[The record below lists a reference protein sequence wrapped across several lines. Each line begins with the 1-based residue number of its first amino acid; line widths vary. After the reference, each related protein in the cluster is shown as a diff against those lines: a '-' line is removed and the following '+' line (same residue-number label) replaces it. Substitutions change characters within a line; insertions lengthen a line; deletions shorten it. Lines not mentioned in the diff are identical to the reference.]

1 MGAEAGWLA
10 SFRRCSPLLSGL
22 DVKIR
27 ASGVHYF
34 HLVVGVRPGA
44 ERFTAPGEPNQRRYE
59 ALRAYYV
66 EGASAVE
73 VAERFGYTRA
83 SVETL
88 VRDWRA
94 GRLELFASSRP
105 GPRAQPKKDRARA
118 LVVALRSE
126 GRSLQEIGRALEA
139 AGAGLSRTAV
149 WEILAEAG
157 LGRLPAGEE
166 QTAAAAPAAPKTRR
180 LREQDWPR
188 IGTIPS
194 EHAGLFLLVPELVE
208 LELPGLVAAAG
219 YPGTSQLGAVNSLLA
234 LLALK
239 LYERR
244 RRSHVADV
252 VHDHALGIFCGLT
265 VLPKRTHLTGYSYR
279 TTRAHNQALLGALV
293 DRQRTIGLVGGESF
307 NLDFHAI
314 MSFGEDEILDE
325 HYVPRRS
332 QRTRSV
338 LTFFAQDGEHATLC
352 YANADIPKAQQSHEI
367 IRFCE
372 FWHQRTGQRPGL
384 LVFDSQLTT
393 HAELAALDEQ
403 GIGFIT
409 LRRRGR
415 ALMDQVAALPGD
427 AWQPV
432 RLQRPGKH
440 RDVTVAEMQATI
452 QRRRFRQLAVQG
464 LGRDQPTLLLTNQR
478 DLGAKQL
485 IERYAKR
492 WSIENALAAQIRAFH
507 LDALC
512 SQVPLAVD
520 LDTTLS
526 VLCDS
531 VYRSLARRVENGYAT
546 ATPDTIFRHFIA
558 TPGELRVSNDGVD
571 VRLRPRAHTP
581 VLLDT
586 GYSDRATEIPWW
598 NGRRLTFSFPPA

>member
-1 MGAEAGWLA
+1 MGSRPEA
-10 SFRRCSPLLSGL
+10 RRF
-22 DVKIR
+22 V
-27 ASGVHYF
+27 
-34 HLVVGVRPGA
+34 
-44 ERFTAPGEPNQRRYE
+44 APSEPNQRRYE
-59 ALRAYYV
+59 ALRAYFV
-66 EGASAVE
+66 EGASAE
-73 VAERFGYTRA
+73 TVADRFGYTRS

-88 VRDWRA
+88 VRDYRA

-105 GPRAQPKKDRARA
+105 GPRTQPKKDRARA
-118 LVVALRSE
+118 LVVAMRAE
-126 GRSLQEIGRALEA
+126 GRTLAEIGRALEA
-139 AGAGLSRTAV
+139 AGASLSRTAI

-157 LGRLPAGEE
+157 MGRRPTPA
-166 QTAAAAPAAPKTRR
+166 TAPAAVAPKTRR
-180 LREQDWPR
+180 LRASDWPR
-188 IGTIPS
+188 IGALQS

-208 LELPGLVAAAG
+208 LDLPALAAAAG
-219 YPGTSQLGAVNSLLA
+219 YPSTSQLQAVNSLLG

-244 RRSHVADV
+244 RRSHVYDV

-279 TTRAHNQALLGALV
+279 TTRAHNRALLEALV
-293 DRQRTIGLVGGESF
+293 QRQRAVGLVAGESF

-314 MSFGEDEILDE
+314 MSFGEDQILDE

-338 LTFFAQDGEHATLC
+338 LSFFAQDGEHATLC
-352 YANADIPKAQQSHEI
+352 YANADIAKGEQAHEI

-372 FWHQRTGQRPGL
+372 FWQQATGQPPGL

-393 HAELAALDEQ
+393 HAELAALDEH

-409 LRRRGR
+409 LRRRG
-415 ALMDQVAALPGD
+415 ASLMAQVAALGD
-427 AWQPV
+427 DSWRPV
-432 RLQRPGKH
+432 RLERPGKH
-440 RDVTVAEMQATI
+440 RDVTVAEMTATI
-452 QRRRFRQLAVQG
+452 HKRQLRQLAVRG
-464 LGRDQPTLLLTNQR
+464 LGRDEPTLLLTNQQQR
-478 DLGAKQL
+478 TPKQL

-492 WSIENALAAQIRAFH
+492 WAIENTLAAQIRAFH
-507 LDALC
+507 LDSLS

-531 VYRSLARRVENGYAT
+531 TYRSLARRLDDGYRT

-558 TPGELRVSNDGVD
+558 TPGELRVSDDGIN
-571 VRLRPRAHTP
+571 VRLHPRAHTP
-581 VLLDT
+581 VLLDADYQHRT
-586 GYSDRATEIPWW
+586 IEVPWW
-598 NGRRLTFSFPPA
+598 NGRQLSYSFPPA

>member
-1 MGAEAGWLA
+1 MG
-10 SFRRCSPLLSGL
+10 SRS
-22 DVKIR
+22 
-27 ASGVHYF
+27 
-34 HLVVGVRPGA
+34 GA
-44 ERFTAPGEPNQRRYE
+44 ERFTAPGQPNQRRYE

-66 EGASAVE
+66 EGASAQE
-73 VAERFGYTRA
+73 VARRFGYTRA
-83 SVETL
+83 TVETL
-88 VRDWRA
+88 VRDHRA

-105 GPRAQPKKDRARA
+105 GPRSQPKKDRARA

-126 GRSLQEIGRALEA
+126 GRSLEEIGRALEA
-139 AGAGLSRTAV
+139 AGAGLSRTAI

-157 LGRLPAGEE
+157 MGRRPAAEV
-166 QTAAAAPAAPKTRR
+166 AASAAPVAPKTRR
-180 LREQDWPR
+180 LRDDDWPQ
-188 IGTIPS
+188 IGTIQS

-208 LELPGLVAAAG
+208 LELPAVAAAAR
-219 YPGTSQLGAVNSLLA
+219 YPGTSQLQAVNSLLA

-252 VHDHALGIFCGLT
+252 VHDHALGVFCGLT

-279 TTRAHNQALLGALV
+279 TTRAHNEALLGALV
-293 DRQRTIGLVGGESF
+293 DRQRAVGLVTGESF

-352 YANADIPKAQQSHEI
+352 YANADIAKGEQSHEI

-372 FWHQRTGQRPGL
+372 FWQQRTGQQPGL

-393 HAELAALDEQ
+393 HAELATLDQQ

-409 LRRRGR
+409 LRRRGST
-415 ALMDQVAALPGD
+415 LMNQVAALPDD

-432 RLQRPGKH
+432 RLERPGKR

-452 QRRRFRQLAVQG
+452 NKRNFRQLAVRG
-464 LGRDQPTLLLTNQR
+464 LGRDQPTLLLTNQQR
-478 DLGAKQL
+478 SAKQL
-485 IERYAKR
+485 IERYARR

-507 LDALC
+507 LDALS

-531 VYRSLARRVENGYAT
+531 VYRSFARRIDNGYAT

-558 TPGELRVSNDGVD
+558 TPGDLHVTDDGID
-571 VRLRPRAHTP
+571 VRLRPRSHTP

-586 GYSDRATEIPWW
+586 GYHQHDTTVPWW
-598 NGRRLTFSFPPA
+598 DGRRLSYSFPPA

>member
-1 MGAEAGWLA
+1 MGA
-10 SFRRCSPLLSGL
+10 
-22 DVKIR
+22 
-27 ASGVHYF
+27 
-34 HLVVGVRPGA
+34 RPGA

-66 EGASAVE
+66 EGASAVQ

-83 SVETL
+83 TVETL
-88 VRDWRA
+88 VRDDRA
-94 GRLELFASSRP
+94 GRLALFASSRP

-126 GRSLQEIGRALEA
+126 GRSLEEIGRALEA
-139 AGAGLSRTAV
+139 AGAGLSRTAI

-157 LGRLPAGEE
+157 MGRLPAGEE
-166 QTAAAAPAAPKTRR
+166 QTAATATPAAPKTRR
-180 LREQDWPR
+180 LRDEDWPR
-188 IGTIPS
+188 IGTIQS

-208 LELPGLVAAAG
+208 LDLPGLVAAAG
-219 YPGTSQLGAVNSLLA
+219 YPSTSQLQAVNSLLA

-244 RRSHVADV
+244 RRSHVSDV
-252 VHDHALGIFCGLT
+252 VHDHALGMFCGLT

-279 TTRAHNQALLGALV
+279 TTRAHNHALLGALV
-293 DRQRTIGLVGGESF
+293 DRQRAVGLVAGESF

-314 MSFGEDEILDE
+314 MSFGEEEILDE

-338 LTFFAQDGEHATLC
+338 LSFFAQDGEHATLC
-352 YANADIPKAQQSHEI
+352 YANADIAKGEQSHEI

-372 FWHQRTGQRPGL
+372 FWQQRTGQRPGL

-403 GIGFIT
+403 DIGFIT
-409 LRRRGR
+409 LRRRGS
-415 ALMDQVAALPGD
+415 ALIDQVAALPDD

-440 RDVTVAEMQATI
+440 RDVTVAETQATI
-452 QRRRFRQLAVQG
+452 NQRSFRQLAVKG
-464 LGRDQPTLLLTNQR
+464 LGRDQPTLLLTNQPDR
-478 DLGAKQL
+478 SPKQL
-485 IERYAKR
+485 IERYARR
-492 WSIENALAAQIRAFH
+492 WSIENTLAAQIRAFH
-507 LDALC
+507 LDALS

-531 VYRSLARRVENGYAT
+531 IYRSFARRLDNGYAT

-558 TPGELRVSNDGVD
+558 TPGDLRVSDDGIH

-586 GYSDRATEIPWW
+586 GYHDRVTKIPWW
-598 NGRRLTFSFPPA
+598 NHRQLSYSFPPA

>member
-1 MGAEAGWLA
+1 MGA
-10 SFRRCSPLLSGL
+10 
-22 DVKIR
+22 
-27 ASGVHYF
+27 
-34 HLVVGVRPGA
+34 RPGA
-44 ERFTAPGEPNQRRYE
+44 ERFTAPGEPSQRRYE

-66 EGASAVE
+66 EGASAE
-73 VAERFGYTRA
+73 AVAERFGYTRA

-88 VRDWRA
+88 VRDDRA
-94 GRLELFASSRP
+94 GRLSLFASSRP
-105 GPRAQPKKDRARA
+105 GPRSQPKKDRARA
-118 LVVALRSE
+118 LVIALRSE
-126 GRSLQEIGRALEA
+126 GRSLEQIGRALEA
-139 AGAGLSRTAV
+139 AGAGLSRTAI
-149 WEILAEAG
+149 WEILTEAG
-157 LGRLPAGEE
+157 MGRL
-166 QTAAAAPAAPKTRR
+166 AAAEVAVPAAPVAPKTRR
-180 LREQDWPR
+180 LRAEDWR
-188 IGTIPS
+188 RVGTIAS
-194 EHAGLFLLVPELVE
+194 EHAGLFLLAPELVE
-208 LELPGLVAAAG
+208 LDLPGLAAAAG
-219 YPGTSQLGAVNSLLA
+219 YPATSQLSAVNSLLA

-244 RRSHVADV
+244 RRSHVTDV
-252 VHDHALGIFCGLT
+252 VHDHALGVFCGLT

-293 DRQRTIGLVGGESF
+293 DRQRALGLVGGESF

-352 YANADIPKAQQSHEI
+352 YANADIAKGEQSHEI

-372 FWHQRTGQRPGL
+372 FWQARTGQQPGL

-393 HAELAALDEQ
+393 HAELAALDEH

-409 LRRRGR
+409 LRRRGSS
-415 ALMDQVAALPGD
+415 LMDQVAALPET

-432 RLQRPGKH
+432 RLERPGKR

-452 QRRRFRQLAVQG
+452 NKRTLRQLAVRG
-464 LGRDQPTLLLTNQR
+464 LGRDQPTLLLTNQPDR
-478 DLGAKQL
+478 SAKQL
-485 IERYAKR
+485 IERYARR
-492 WSIENALAAQIRAFH
+492 WSIENTLAAQIRAFH
-507 LDALC
+507 LDALS

-531 VYRSLARRVENGYAT
+531 VYRSFARRLDNGYAT

-558 TPGELRVSNDGVD
+558 TPGELRATDDGID

-586 GYSDRATEIPWW
+586 GYHQQTTKIPWW
-598 NGRRLTFSFPPA
+598 NDRQLSYSFPPA

>member
-1 MGAEAGWLA
+1 MGA
-10 SFRRCSPLLSGL
+10 
-22 DVKIR
+22 R
-27 ASGVHYF
+27 A
-34 HLVVGVRPGA
+34 GA
-44 ERFTAPGEPNQRRYE
+44 ERFTAPTEPNQRRYE

-66 EGASAVE
+66 EGASAAA
-73 VAERFGYTRA
+73 VARGFGYTRA

-88 VRDWRA
+88 VRDERA
-94 GRLELFASSRP
+94 GRLALFASSRP

-126 GRSLQEIGRALEA
+126 GRSLAEIGRALEV
-139 AGAGLSRTAV
+139 AGAGLSRTAI

-157 LGRLPAGEE
+157 LGRL
-166 QTAAAAPAAPKTRR
+166 AAAAEESTAPAAPVVAKTRR
-180 LREQDWPR
+180 LREEDWSRP
-188 IGTIPS
+188 GTVQS
-194 EHAGLFLLVPELVE
+194 EHAGLFLLLPELVE
-208 LELPGLVAAAG
+208 LDLPGLVEAAG
-219 YPGTSQLGAVNSLLA
+219 YPSTSQLGALNSLLA

-252 VHDHALGIFCGLT
+252 VHDCALGVFCGLT

-279 TTRAHNQALLGALV
+279 TSRAHNEALLGALL
-293 DRQRTIGLVGGESF
+293 DRQRALGLVSGESF

-332 QRTRSV
+332 QRTRAV
-338 LTFFAQDGEHATLC
+338 LSFFAQDGQQATLC
-352 YANADIPKAQQSHEI
+352 YANADIAKAGQAHEI
-367 IRFCE
+367 ARFCE
-372 FWHQRTGQRPGL
+372 FWHKRTGQMPGL

-403 GIGFIT
+403 EIGFIT
-409 LRRRGR
+409 LRRRGKN
-415 ALMDQVAALPGD
+415 LIDQVAALPND
-427 AWQPV
+427 AWRPV
-432 RLQRPGKH
+432 RLERPGKH
-440 RDVTVAEMQATI
+440 RNVTVAEMDATI
-452 QRRRFRQLAVQG
+452 ERRSFRQLAVQG

-478 DLGAKQL
+478 DRTAKQL
-485 IERYAKR
+485 IERYARR
-492 WSIENALAAQIRAFH
+492 WSIENTLAAQIRAFH
-507 LDALC
+507 LDALS

-520 LDTTLS
+520 LDTTLT

-531 VYRSLARRVENGYAT
+531 VYRSFARRLQNGYAT

-558 TPGELRVSNDGVD
+558 APGELHINDNGID

-586 GYSDRATEIPWW
+586 DHANRATEIPWW
-598 NGRRLTFSFPPA
+598 NNRPLTFSFPPA

>member
-1 MGAEAGWLA
+1 MGAR
-10 SFRRCSPLLSGL
+10 F
-22 DVKIR
+22 
-27 ASGVHYF
+27 
-34 HLVVGVRPGA
+34 GA
-44 ERFTAPGEPNQRRYE
+44 ERFTAPSEPSQRRYE

-66 EGASAVE
+66 EGASARE
-73 VAERFGYTRA
+73 VADRFGYTRA
-83 SVETL
+83 TVETL
-88 VRDWRA
+88 VRDDRA
-94 GRLELFASSRP
+94 GRLALFASSRP
-105 GPRAQPKKDRARA
+105 GPRSQPKKDRARA
-118 LVVALRSE
+118 LVVALRRE
-126 GRSLQEIGRALEA
+126 GRSLEEIGRALRA
-139 AGAGLSRTAV
+139 AGAGLSRTAI
-149 WEILAEAG
+149 WEILSDAGMGRLEAG
-157 LGRLPAGEE
+157 ETEAPAP
-166 QTAAAAPAAPKTRR
+166 AAPVAPKTRR
-180 LREQDWPR
+180 LRDDDWPQ
-188 IGTIPS
+188 IGTLRS

-208 LELPGLVAAAG
+208 LDVPGLVKAAG
-219 YPGTSQLGAVNSLLA
+219 YPGTSQLGALNSLLA

-252 VHDHALGIFCGLT
+252 VHDHALGLFCGLT

-279 TTRAHNQALLGALV
+279 TTRQHNHALLGALV
-293 DRQRTIGLVGGESF
+293 DRQRTVGLVTGESF

-338 LTFFAQDGEHATLC
+338 LSFFAQDGEHATLC
-352 YANADIPKAQQSHEI
+352 YANADIAKADHSHEI

-372 FWHQRTGQRPGL
+372 FWQARTGQPPGL

-409 LRRRGR
+409 LRRRGST
-415 ALMDQVAALPGD
+415 LMAQVAALPDD

-440 RDVTVAEMQATI
+440 RDVTVAEMHATI
-452 QRRRFRQLAVQG
+452 NKRSFRQLAVQG
-464 LGRDQPTLLLTNQR
+464 LGRDQPTLLLTNQSDR
-478 DLGAKQL
+478 SAKQL
-485 IERYAKR
+485 IERYARR

-507 LDALC
+507 LDALS

-526 VLCDS
+526 VLCDNI
-531 VYRSLARRVENGYAT
+531 YRSFARRLDNGYAT

-558 TPGELRVSNDGVD
+558 TPGDLHITDDAID

-581 VLLDT
+581 VLLNA
-586 GYSDRATEIPWW
+586 GYTDRTTTIPWC
-598 NGRRLTFSFPPA
+598 NDRQLTYSFPPA

>member
-1 MGAEAGWLA
+1 VGAR
-10 SFRRCSPLLSGL
+10 S
-22 DVKIR
+22 
-27 ASGVHYF
+27 
-34 HLVVGVRPGA
+34 GA
-44 ERFTAPGEPNQRRYE
+44 ERFTAPSEPNQRRYE

-66 EGASAVE
+66 EGASAQE
-73 VAERFGYTRA
+73 VADRFGYTRA
-83 SVETL
+83 TLESL
-88 VRDWRA
+88 VRDDRA
-94 GRLELFASSRP
+94 GRLVLFASSRP
-105 GPRAQPKKDRARA
+105 GPRRQPKKDRARA

-126 GRSLQEIGRALEA
+126 GRSLEQIGRALQA
-139 AGAGLSRTAV
+139 AGAGLSRTAI
-149 WEILAEAG
+149 WEILSDAG
-157 LGRLPAGEE
+157 MGRLKAGETE
-166 QTAAAAPAAPKTRR
+166 APAPAAPVAPKTRR
-180 LREQDWPR
+180 LRDDDWPR
-188 IGTIPS
+188 IGTLRS

-208 LELPGLVAAAG
+208 LDLPGLVKAAG
-219 YPGTSQLGAVNSLLA
+219 YPGTSQLAAVNSLLA

-252 VHDHALGIFCGLT
+252 VHDSALGLFCGLT
-265 VLPKRTHLTGYSYR
+265 ALPKRTHLTGYSYR
-279 TTRAHNQALLGALV
+279 TTRAHNHALLGALV
-293 DRQRTIGLVGGESF
+293 DRQRAVGLVAGDSF

-338 LTFFAQDGEHATLC
+338 LSFFAQDSEHATLC
-352 YANADIPKAQQSHEI
+352 YANADIAKAEQSHEI

-372 FWHQRTGQRPGL
+372 FWQARTGQPPGL

-409 LRRRGR
+409 LRRRGSS
-415 ALMDQVAALPGD
+415 LMTQVAALPDD

-440 RDVTVAEMQATI
+440 RDVTVAELHATI
-452 QRRRFRQLAVQG
+452 NKRSFRQLAVRG
-464 LGRDQPTLLLTNQR
+464 LGRDQPTLLLTNQPDR
-478 DLGAKQL
+478 SAKQL
-485 IERYAKR
+485 IERYARR
-492 WSIENALAAQIRAFH
+492 WSIENTLAAQIRAFH
-507 LDALC
+507 LDALS

-531 VYRSLARRVENGYAT
+531 IYRSFARRLANGYAT

-558 TPGELRVSNDGVD
+558 TPGDLHVTDKGIA

-581 VLLDT
+581 VLLDA
-586 GYSDRATEIPWW
+586 GYRDRTTTIPWCD
-598 NGRRLTFSFPPA
+598 GRQLTYSFPPA

>member
-1 MGAEAGWLA
+1 MGA
-10 SFRRCSPLLSGL
+10 
-22 DVKIR
+22 
-27 ASGVHYF
+27 
-34 HLVVGVRPGA
+34 RPGA

-66 EGASAVE
+66 EGASAE
-73 VAERFGYTRA
+73 AVAERFGYTRA
-83 SVETL
+83 TVETL
-88 VRDWRA
+88 VRDDRA
-94 GRLELFASSRP
+94 GRLALFASSRP
-105 GPRAQPKKDRARA
+105 GPRSQPKKDRARA

-126 GRSLQEIGRALEA
+126 GRSLEEIGRVLETS
-139 AGAGLSRTAV
+139 GAGLSRTAI

-157 LGRLPAGEE
+157 LGRLPAAEV
-166 QTAAAAPAAPKTRR
+166 AASAAPVAPKTRR
-180 LREQDWPR
+180 LREDDWPR
-188 IGTIPS
+188 LGTIRS

-208 LELPGLVAAAG
+208 LDLPGLVKAAG
-219 YPGTSQLGAVNSLLA
+219 YPGTSQLSAINSLLA

-252 VHDHALGIFCGLT
+252 VHDPALGVFCGLT

-279 TTRAHNQALLGALV
+279 TTRAHNKALLGALV
-293 DRQRTIGLVGGESF
+293 DRQRQVGLVGGESF

-338 LTFFAQDGEHATLC
+338 LSFFAQDGEHATLC
-352 YANADIPKAQQSHEI
+352 YANADIAKGEQSHEI

-372 FWHQRTGQRPGL
+372 FWQQRTGQPPGL

-409 LRRRGR
+409 LRRRGS
-415 ALMDQVAALPGD
+415 ALMDQIVALPET

-440 RDVTVAEMQATI
+440 RDVTAAEMQATI
-452 QRRRFRQLAVQG
+452 NKRSFRQLAVRG
-464 LGRDQPTLLLTNQR
+464 LGRDQATLLLTNQQQPS
-478 DLGAKQL
+478 AKQL
-485 IERYAKR
+485 IERYARR

-507 LDALC
+507 LDALS

-531 VYRSLARRVENGYAT
+531 IYRSFARRLDNGYAT

-558 TPGELRVSNDGVD
+558 TPGDLHVTHERID

-581 VLLDT
+581 VLLDA
-586 GYSDRATEIPWW
+586 GYTDHTTTIPWCD
-598 NGRRLTFSFPPA
+598 GRQISYSFPPA

>member
-1 MGAEAGWLA
+1 
-10 SFRRCSPLLSGL
+10 
-22 DVKIR
+22 
-27 ASGVHYF
+27 
-34 HLVVGVRPGA
+34 
-44 ERFTAPGEPNQRRYE
+44 
-59 ALRAYYV
+59 
-66 EGASAVE
+66 
-73 VAERFGYTRA
+73 
-83 SVETL
+83 
-88 VRDWRA
+88 
-94 GRLELFASSRP
+94 
-105 GPRAQPKKDRARA
+105 
-118 LVVALRSE
+118 VALRSE
-126 GRSLQEIGRALEA
+126 GRSLEEIGRALEA
-139 AGAGLSRTAV
+139 AGAGLSRTAI

-157 LGRLPAGEE
+157 MGRRPAADV
-166 QTAAAAPAAPKTRR
+166 AASAAPVAPKTRR
-180 LREQDWPR
+180 LRDDDWPR
-188 IGTIPS
+188 IGTIQS

-208 LELPGLVAAAG
+208 LDLPGLTAAAG
-219 YPGTSQLGAVNSLLA
+219 YPSSSQLQAINSLLA

-252 VHDHALGIFCGLT
+252 VHDHALGVFCGLT

-293 DRQRTIGLVGGESF
+293 DRQRAIGLVTGESF

-352 YANADIPKAQQSHEI
+352 YANADIHKSRQSHEI

-372 FWHQRTGQRPGL
+372 FWQTRTGQPPGL

-409 LRRRGR
+409 LRRRGS
-415 ALMDQVAALPGD
+415 ALMNQVAALPDD

-432 RLQRPGKH
+432 RLDRPGKR

-452 QRRRFRQLAVQG
+452 NKRTFRQLAVHG
-464 LGRDQPTLLLTNQR
+464 LGREQATLLLTNQQQPN
-478 DLGAKQL
+478 AKQL
-485 IERYAKR
+485 IERYARR
-492 WSIENALAAQIRAFH
+492 WSIENTLAAQIRAFH
-507 LDALC
+507 LDALS

-531 VYRSLARRVENGYAT
+531 IYRSFARRLHNGYAT

-558 TPGELRVSNDGVD
+558 TPGDLHVSQDGID

-581 VLLDT
+581 VLLDA
-586 GYSDRATEIPWW
+586 GYTNRTTTIPWCD
-598 NGRRLTFSFPPA
+598 GRQLSYSFPPA

>member
-1 MGAEAGWLA
+1 MGA
-10 SFRRCSPLLSGL
+10 
-22 DVKIR
+22 
-27 ASGVHYF
+27 
-34 HLVVGVRPGA
+34 RPGA
-44 ERFTAPGEPNQRRYE
+44 ERFTAPSEPNQRRYE

-66 EGASAVE
+66 EGASAQA

-83 SVETL
+83 TVETL
-88 VRDWRA
+88 VRDDRA
-94 GRLELFASSRP
+94 GRLSLFASSRP
-105 GPRAQPKKDRARA
+105 GPRSQPKKDRARA

-126 GRSLQEIGRALEA
+126 GRSLDEIGRALQA
-139 AGAGLSRTAV
+139 AGARLSRTAI

-157 LGRLPAGEE
+157 LGRLKAAEE
-166 QTAAAAPAAPKTRR
+166 QAPAQPVAPKTRR
-180 LREQDWPR
+180 LRAGDWQR
-188 IGTIPS
+188 VGTISS

-208 LELPGLVAAAG
+208 FDVSGLAAQAG
-219 YPGTSQLGAVNSLLA
+219 YPATSQLSAVNSLLA

-252 VHDHALGIFCGLT
+252 VHDSALGLFCGLT
-265 VLPKRTHLTGYSYR
+265 ALPKRTHLTSYSYR
-279 TTRAHNQALLGALV
+279 TTRRHNEALLGALV
-293 DRQRTIGLVGGESF
+293 DRQRALGLVAGESF

-325 HYVPRRS
+325 HYVPKRS

-352 YANADIPKAQQSHEI
+352 YANADIEKGAQAHEI
-367 IRFCE
+367 ARFCE
-372 FWHQRTGQRPGL
+372 FWLKRTGQQPGL

-393 HAELAALDEQ
+393 RSELAALDEQ

-409 LRRRGR
+409 LRRRGSS
-415 ALMDQVAALPGD
+415 LIDQVAALPET

-432 RLQRPGKH
+432 RLERPGKR
-440 RDVTVAEMQATI
+440 RDVAVAEMQVMI
-452 QRRRFRQLAVQG
+452 EKRSLRQLAVRG
-464 LGRDQPTLLLTNQR
+464 LGRDQPTLLLTNQHER
-478 DLGAKQL
+478 TPKQL
-485 IERYAKR
+485 IERYARR

-507 LDALC
+507 LDALS

-531 VYRSLARRVENGYAT
+531 VYRSFARRLANGYAS

-558 TPGELRVSNDGVD
+558 TPGELHVTDNRID

-581 VLLDT
+581 VLLDA
-586 GYSDRATEIPWW
+586 GYHERATKIPWW
-598 NGRRLTFSFPPA
+598 NDRQLSYSFPPA

>member
-1 MGAEAGWLA
+1 LGA
-10 SFRRCSPLLSGL
+10 
-22 DVKIR
+22 R
-27 ASGVHYF
+27 A
-34 HLVVGVRPGA
+34 GA
-44 ERFTAPGEPNQRRYE
+44 ERFTAPSEPNQRRYE
-59 ALRAYYV
+59 ALRAYHV
-66 EGASAVE
+66 EGASAQA

-83 SVETL
+83 TVETL

-94 GRLELFASSRP
+94 ERLELFASSRP

-139 AGAGLSRTAV
+139 VGAGLSRTAI
-149 WEILAEAG
+149 WEILTEAG
-157 LGRLPAGEE
+157 MGRLAAGEQ
-166 QTAAAAPAAPKTRR
+166 QTAAAAATPTAPKTRR
-180 LREQDWPR
+180 LRDGDWPR
-188 IGTIPS
+188 IGTIQS

-208 LELPGLVAAAG
+208 LDPSGLVAAAG
-219 YPGTSQLGAVNSLLA
+219 YPSTSQLQAVNSLLA

-239 LYERR
+239 LYARR
-244 RRSHVADV
+244 RRSHVQDV
-252 VHDHALGIFCGLT
+252 VHDHALGVFCGLT

-279 TTRAHNQALLGALV
+279 TTRAHNRALLGALV
-293 DRQRTIGLVGGESF
+293 DRQRRVGLVGGESF

-352 YANADIPKAQQSHEI
+352 YANADIATGQQSHEI

-372 FWHQRTGQRPGL
+372 FWTQRTGQPPGL

-409 LRRRGR
+409 LRRRGS
-415 ALMDQVAALPGD
+415 ALMDQVAALPDD

-432 RLQRPGKH
+432 RLDRPGKR

-452 QRRRFRQLAVQG
+452 SKRGFRQLAVRG

-478 DLGAKQL
+478 DRSVKQL
-485 IERYAKR
+485 IERYARR
-492 WSIENALAAQIRAFH
+492 WSIENTLAAQIRAFH
-507 LDALC
+507 LDALS

-531 VYRSLARRVENGYAT
+531 IYRSFARRIDNGYAT
-546 ATPDTIFRHFIA
+546 ATPDTIFRHFVA
-558 TPGELRVSNDGVD
+558 APGELRVSDDGID

-586 GYSDRATEIPWW
+586 GYQDRVTKIPWW
-598 NGRRLTFSFPPA
+598 NDRELGYSFPPA